1 VRTLDSI
8 QHPSS
13 PCDLYQGRCRGEA
26 EGVSSVHCPG
36 WDHRG
41 PLRRWLPVVCI
52 TSHLLL
58 SFAHTT
64 VVPPSMYLIPTSM
77 SPLIRMCIGGDNLLL
92 IYGDR
97 HARLWDVKTQE
108 FWRAMTVDKA
118 DELVGQGGWAEWYVT
133 PTAPY
138 LFTPNDSP
146 RSLDTPPDKS
156 LLLSGLD
163 TSLST
168 LDSGVQ

>member
-1 VRTLDSI
+1 MCTLDSI
-8 QHPSS
+8 QHPPS
-13 PCDLYQGRCRGEA
+13 PCDLYQGRRRGEA
-26 EGVSSVHCPG
+26 EGVSSVYCPG

-41 PLRRWLPVVCI
+41 PLRRWLPVVRAI
-52 TSHLLL
+52 PHLLL
-58 SFAHTT
+58 SFAYTT
-64 VVPPSMYLIPTSM
+64 VALPSMYLIPTSM

-118 DELVGQGGWAEWYVT
+118 EELVGQGGWAEWYVT
-133 PTAPY
+133 TTASD
-138 LFTPNDSP
+138 LSIPNDPP
-146 RSLDTPPDKS
+146 RCLDRPPNKS
-156 LLLSGLD
+156 LLLSSLD

-168 LDSGVQ
+168 LDSGV